1 MDELIQK
8 IEELSV
14 TFVMAD
20 LTDLQALADLYKRF
34 EEIANLAETEK
45 NKHLAGIAIAVSKLI
60 EKIILDE
67 VKDKNASIEAISQ
80 TLGAMQSIAVYNRN
94 PNETIIP
101 VEVSEFLTNDLDVK
115 EENIVEKTEEKDQES
130 IETTDGQESISNA
143 DNGSSSEQSVLIGDE
158 SLLADFIIEAREHL
172 HEADVQLLTIESDPK
187 NYDALNAV
195 YRAFHTIKGVAGFL
209 NLKDIATLAHAT
221 EDLLDKARKGEL
233 LLVETPIDVTF
244 NAVDAMKQ
252 MISDV
257 ETALST
263 KKALI
268 HNLPLSELLSAIKS
282 ASSDE
287 NTKKADTSKEETDV
301 TSPIV
306 KTSDQEQISKDN
318 VEIDINETQGID
330 TNIMKIDQ
338 EIQETQTKEKS
349 QVIYETKETIQ
360 QIDQRETQERQ
371 QAKLVSSQGV
381 VKETIKI
388 EAERL
393 DRLVDMIGELVIA
406 ESMVT
411 QDTEI
416 MNIASAR
423 VSRNLAH
430 LNKITRELQE
440 IGMSLRMMPVRPI
453 FERMARLARDLA
465 KKSGKKIEFTMSGED
480 TELDKSVVEKISDPL
495 THMIR
500 NAIDHGIE
508 SSPSERVKLGK
519 SEIGHISLKAFH
531 KGGDIVIEVSDDGRG
546 LDKEAILT
554 KAKERGIVGEDQTLS
569 EQEIYNLIFMPGFS
583 TAKVVTDVSGRGVGM
598 DVVNRNV
605 QALRGQVEIHSTVG
619 KGATFM
625 LRLPLTLAIMD
636 GIIVQVGSE
645 QYIIPT
651 LSVVESIRP
660 KPEEISTVMGNSEML
675 CIRGKFLPMFRI
687 SNLFQLHDAIKDP
700 TEALIVVV
708 EDEGKQV
715 GFMVDSLVGHQQIVI
730 KSLGESMGDLRGI
743 SGGAIMADGRVGL
756 ILDVAGIVK
765 LAITGS
771 SSSLAA

>member
-1 MDELIQK
+1 MSEFIQK

-34 EEIANLAETEK
+34 EEIANLAKTEQ
-45 NKHLAGIAIAVSKLI
+45 NQTLAKIAIAASKLI

-67 VKDKNASIEAISQ
+67 VEDKNRAIEVISQ
-80 TLGAMQSIAVYNRN
+80 TISSMQSIAVHNRN
-94 PNETIIP
+94 INEAGIPNELNEFIP
-101 VEVSEFLTNDLDVK
+101 DSLDM
-115 EENIVEKTEEKDQES
+115 ENEITEKAEEKEQETS
-130 IETTDGQESISNA
+130 EIIKEQASKSDDSTDVASK
-143 DNGSSSEQSVLIGDE
+143 QSVLIGDE
-158 SLLADFIIEAREHL
+158 SLIADFIVEAREHL
-172 HEADVQLLTIESDPK
+172 HEADVQLLNIESDPK
-187 NYDALNAV
+187 NNDALNAV
-195 YRAFHTIKGVAGFL
+195 YRSFHTIKGVAGFL

-221 EDLLDKARKGEL
+221 EDLLDRARKGEL
-233 LLVETPIDVTF
+233 LLVGAPIDVTF

-263 KKALI
+263 KKALV

-282 ASSDE
+282 ASLGETISK
-287 NTKKADTSKEETDV
+287 NDTSKEQA
-301 TSPIV
+301 TSIPSTEV
-306 KTSDQEQISKDN
+306 VQESDQEQTSEMDN
-318 VEIDINETQGID
+318 LVSSPDETKEIES
-330 TNIMKIDQ
+330 NIIKIDQ
-338 EIQETQTKEKS
+338 EIKEDHGIKEATQLS
-349 QVIYETKETIQ
+349 
-360 QIDQRETQERQ
+360 DQKDFQERS
-371 QAKLVSSQGV
+371 QARLVSSQGV

-416 MNIASAR
+416 MNKASAR

-440 IGMSLRMMPVRPI
+440 IGMSLRMMPVRPV

-531 KGGDIVIEVSDDGRG
+531 KGGDIIIEVSDDGKG
-546 LDKEAILT
+546 LDKDAILA
-554 KAKERGIVGEDQTLS
+554 KAKERGIIREDQVLS

-605 QALRGQVEIHSTVG
+605 QALRGQVEIHSVVG

-660 KPEEISTVMGNSEML
+660 KSEEISTVMGNSEML
-675 CIRGKFLPMFRI
+675 CIRGKLLPMFRI

-730 KSLGESMGDLRGI
+730 KSLGESMGDLKGI

-765 LAITGS
+765 LAITGMN
-771 SSSLAA
+771 SSLAA

>member
-1 MDELIQK
+1 MSELIQK

-20 LTDLQALADLYKRF
+20 LTDLQSLADLYKRF
-34 EEIANLAETEK
+34 EQIADLAKADENQNLAK
-45 NKHLAGIAIAVSKLI
+45 IAVAVSKLI

-67 VKDKNASIEAISQ
+67 VKDKNTSIEAISQ
-80 TLGAMQSIAVYNRN
+80 TISIMQSIAVYNRDL
-94 PNETIIP
+94 NELIIP
-101 VEVSEFLTNDLDVK
+101 VEVSEFMPNDSDVK
-115 EENIVEKTEEKDQES
+115 NDDIAKEDDEENQEK
-130 IETTDGQESISNA
+130 IETNEQASISSN
-143 DNGSSSEQSVLIGDE
+143 DTKPTSEQSTLIGDE
-158 SLLADFIIEAREHL
+158 SLLADFIVEAREHL
-172 HEADVQLLTIESDPK
+172 HEADVQLLNIENDPK

-195 YRAFHTIKGVAGFL
+195 YRSFHTIKGVAGFL

-221 EDLLDKARKGEL
+221 EDLLDRARKGEL
-233 LLVETPIDVTF
+233 TLVDRPIDVTF

-252 MISDV
+252 MINDV
-257 ETALST
+257 ETALSN
-263 KKALI
+263 KKPLVHSI
-268 HNLPLSELLSAIKS
+268 QLSELLSEIKS
-282 ASSDE
+282 IDSSESAS
-287 NTKKADTSKEETDV
+287 KKDVSQGQTVSEPSNEIIQDSSQNETSKTDNLKSNINDIQEV
-301 TSPIV
+301 ENNFG
-306 KTSDQEQISKDN
+306 KTEQ
-318 VEIDINETQGID
+318 ETQGIYSS
-330 TNIMKIDQ
+330 K
-338 EIQETQTKEKS
+338 EEAKPLEQTDSKEKL
-349 QVIYETKETIQ
+349 QVKPIFN
-360 QIDQRETQERQ
+360 
-371 QAKLVSSQGV
+371 QGT

-440 IGMSLRMMPVRPI
+440 IGMSLRMMPVRPV

-465 KKSGKKIEFTMSGED
+465 KKNGKKIEFTMSGED

-508 SSPSERVKLGK
+508 SSPSERIKLGK
-519 SEIGHISLKAFH
+519 PEIGHISLKAFH
-531 KGGDIVIEVSDDGRG
+531 KGGDIIIEVSDDGRG
-546 LDKEAILT
+546 LDKDAILA
-554 KAKERGIVGEDQTLS
+554 KAKERGIIGEDQVLS

-583 TAKVVTDVSGRGVGM
+583 TAKIVTDVSGRGVGM

-605 QALRGQVEIHSTVG
+605 QALRGQVEIHSSAG
-619 KGATFM
+619 KGTTFT

-675 CIRGKFLPMFRI
+675 CIRGKLLPMFRI

-700 TEALIVVV
+700 SEALIVVV

-730 KSLGESMGDLRGI
+730 KSLGETMGDLKGI

-771 SSSLAA
+771 SSCLAA